1 MVSYATSRVA
11 DQLQLVVLCTIKI
24 LLIQTAKNLVETGDP
39 FSKEYQT
46 IHEAKDRDMTK
57 RTKPD
62 VVSSLNSSE
71 IF

>member
-1 MVSYATSRVA
+1 MVSYATSRPTS
-11 DQLQLVVLCTIKI
+11 DGS
-24 LLIQTAKNLVETGDP
+24 LIQTAKNLVETGGL